1 MLLAATG
8 FVMIGLL
15 MFFLLKSK
23 AIPMTLFVVLPI
35 LGALINGFGLADI
48 ITFVK
53 KGVSTTWGMAALFVF
68 VITYFGIMTDAG
80 LFDKLVKKLLKLAG
94 KHVLAIFIIVEIV
107 AILGHLD
114 GNSPTTYMITIPALM
129 PLCKKLHIRIQAIM
143 LKCCATITVMNLV
156 PWGGVLNR
164 QAITLNMDSSLLWQ
178 AYLPMQ
184 GFGLILCLILAFI
197 LTKVE
202 TKNAAKYLSEVEAES
217 LEEEE
222 AKAMPEENKYARPK
236 LLWFNVL
243 LTIFVFGLLFLT
255 KLPNYF
261 VFMVGDVL
269 ALMVN
274 YPNTKDQEDLLKAHS
289 PAVISLV
296 ATVLTA
302 GVMVGVLNN
311 TGMIVAMAEAIIHAL
326 PDALNAHLHLVFAF
340 IGGFLG
346 LAVSPDPLYYGILPV
361 LIKVCE
367 PYGVPAQSVAIAFG
381 IGADSC
387 FTLAPVI
394 ASTYLGLAVSGLELK
409 DHIKFSFFPLW
420 IIGLCMIAFGCVI
433 GAIKI

>member
-1 MLLAATG
+1 MMLAATG
-8 FVMIGLL
+8 FIMIGLL
-15 MFFLLKSK
+15 MYFLLKSK
-23 AIPMTLFVVLPI
+23 AIPMTLFVGLPI
-35 LGALINGFGLADI
+35 IGAVINGFGLAE
-48 ITFVK
+48 ITTFIK
-53 KGVSTTWGMAALFVF
+53 KGVSTTWSMAALFVF
-68 VITYFGIMTDAG
+68 VITYFGIMTDTG
-80 LFDKLVKKLLKLAG
+80 MFDRLVKTLIKKAG
-94 KHVLAIFIIVEIV
+94 NHIFMIFVVVEIV

-114 GNSPTTYMITIPALM
+114 GNSPTTYMITIPALL
-129 PLCKKLHIRIQAIM
+129 PLCKKMHIRIQAIM
-143 LKCCATITVMNLV
+143 LECCAVITVMNLV

-184 GFGLILCLILAFI
+184 LFGLFLCLILAFI
-197 LTKVE
+197 LARVE
-202 TKNAAKYLSEVEAES
+202 SGRIAKIQVSENNTEETQDVEVSNNEAAKL
-217 LEEEE
+217 
-222 AKAMPEENKYARPK
+222 ARPK
-236 LLWFNVL
+236 LLWFNVA
-243 LTIFVFGLLFLT
+243 LTVMVFVLLFTT

-269 ALMVN
+269 ALSVN
-274 YPNTKDQEDLLKAHS
+274 YPNVKDQEDRLKAHA

-296 ATVLTA
+296 ATVLCA

-311 TGMIVAMAEAIIHAL
+311 TGMIVAMANAIIAAL
-326 PDALNAHLHLVFAF
+326 PSALNAHLHLVFAF

-367 PYGVPAQSVAIAFG
+367 QYGVPAQSVAIAFG

-409 DHIKFSFFPLW
+409 DHMKFSFFPLW
-420 IIGLCMIAFGCVI
+420 IIGLLMIAFGCLI
-433 GAIKI
+433 GAIKV